1 MATITP
7 EILTEMRE
15 NAPLNWDICEVLAD
29 KHGLKTR
36 SLVASASRNKIE
48 YTRKAKTNKA
58 GNPVVSKAD
67 LVEAIAEKLSV
78 EVTSLDG
85 LDKAT
90 KAALEVINSALDEA
104 NEETE

>member
-15 NAPLNWDICEVLAD
+15 KAPLNWNICEKMAE

-58 GNPVVSKAD
+58 NNPVVSKSD

-85 LDKAT
+85 LDKST
-90 KAALEVINSALDEA
+90 KMALEIINSALEDA
-104 NEETE
+104 D